1 MKSYIKKKKMNVEIR
16 IKQFVIITVFDH
28 LNYNNLL

>member
-1 MKSYIKKKKMNVEIR
+1 MKSYIKKKMNVEIR

-28 LNYNNLL
+28 LNNNNLL